1 MRVLVLS
8 DIHANL
14 AALDAVLD
22 DAKAFEFETV
32 WCLGDTVGY
41 GPEPDQCIARMRL
54 LKPRTVVGTISMD
67 SFAVTLDRELP
78 VGTPVTLIGDG
89 VLADD
94 HARIAGTIGYE
105 IVCGIDSSPRRARR
119 TVVDA

>member
-22 DAKAFEFETV
+22 DAKAFEFEAV

-41 GPEPDQCIARMRL
+41 GPEPDECIARMRL
-54 LKPRTVVGTISMD
+54 LRAADGRRQPRLGGH
-67 SFAVTLDRELP
+67 RP
-78 VGTPVTLIGDG
+78 
-89 VLADD
+89 
-94 HARIAGTIGYE
+94 HGY
-105 IVCGIDSSPRRARR
+105 
-119 TVVDA
+119 